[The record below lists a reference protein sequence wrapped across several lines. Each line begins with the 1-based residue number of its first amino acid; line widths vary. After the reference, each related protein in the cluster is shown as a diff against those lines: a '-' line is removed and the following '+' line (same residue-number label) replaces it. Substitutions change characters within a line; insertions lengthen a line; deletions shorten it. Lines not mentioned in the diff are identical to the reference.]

1 MKLNRLYLVAGLL
14 LLIIATGAFTPYAP
28 TPLQFVVPKGWEQPS
43 YNFAQNPI
51 TEEGFRLGRKL
62 FFDPGLSKDSTI
74 SCVSCH
80 LQFSAFTHVDHSLSH
95 GINGLK
101 GTRNSPTLFNLAW
114 NTSFMWDGG
123 VNNLEVQPLN
133 PITSPLEM
141 DNTLDNV
148 VQHVQKV
155 PYYRQQFAKTF
166 GDTTITGQR
175 VLKALAQ
182 FTVMLQSYNSKYDKY
197 IRNEEG
203 ANNMNINEL
212 KGLQLFRLNCAS
224 CHPEPLFTNNQ
235 ILNNGL
241 PLDPE
246 LNDHGKMKITQD
258 STDDRKFKAPSLRNV
273 EVSAPYM
280 HDGRF
285 RKLEQVIEHYT
296 VGIQHS
302 ATLAP
307 QLQTPP
313 VFTDEEKKNL
323 VLFLKTLT
331 DKEFLYDLK
340 YRNYVNE

>member
-1 MKLNRLYLVAGLL
+1 MKPNLL
-14 LLIIATGAFTPYAP
+14 QLSCLIIVLCISTAAFVDKQT
-28 TPLQFVVPKGWEQPS
+28 TPLQFIVPQGWEQPS
-43 YNFAQNPI
+43 YDFSKNPL
-51 TEEGFRLGRKL
+51 TEEGFALGRKL
-62 FFDPGLSKDSTI
+62 FFDPGLSKDSSI

-80 LQFSAFTHVDHSLSH
+80 LQFSAFTHVDHALSH

-101 GTRNSPTLFNLAW
+101 GTRNSSTLFNLAW
-114 NTSFMWDGG
+114 STSFMWDGG

-133 PITSPLEM
+133 PLTSPVEM
-141 DNTLDNV
+141 NNTLDSV
-148 VQHVQKV
+148 VIYLQKK
-155 PYYRQQFAKTF
+155 PYYRQKFAAAF
-166 GDTTITGQR
+166 GDSTITGQK

-182 FTVMLQSYNSKYDKY
+182 FTVMLQSYNAKYDKY
-197 IRNEEG
+197 MRNEAG
-203 ANNMNINEL
+203 ANDMNINEL

-224 CHPEPLFTNNQ
+224 CHTEPLFTNNQ

-246 LNDHGKMKITQD
+246 LNDRGKMKI
-258 STDDRKFKAPSLRNV
+258 SNNSADDRKFKVPSLRNV

-285 RKLEQVIEHYT
+285 RTLEQVIEHYT
-296 VGIQHS
+296 VGIEHS

-307 QLQTPP
+307 ELETPK
-313 VFTDEEKKNL
+313 VFTNEEKKNL

-340 YRNYVNE
+340 YRNYINE